1 MVKIEKGYF
10 FRVDWK
16 EEQIKASSDSQVC
29 LWGKTPRAFS
39 LHRKRSRTGD
49 MWKWPVLVK
58 LRPGW
63 SLSQLWLSFCSLALR
78 EAVWSLHDDRFCS
91 STWSRHHPTIPYL
104 GRALFCEILA
114 FLESKVAGVS
124 GQCCISVKGIDT
136 KWGRDVS
143 FFSLDLVR
151 LRLSE
156 E

>member
-10 FRVDWK
+10 FGVNWK

-39 LHRKRSRTGD
+39 LRRKRSRTGD
-49 MWKWPVLVK
+49 MWKWPVLLK

-63 SLSQLWLSFCSLALR
+63 LLSQLWLSYCSLALR
-78 EAVWSLHDDRFCS
+78 AAVWSLHDDCFCS
-91 STWSRHHPTIPYL
+91 STWPPHHQNIPYL
-104 GRALFCEILA
+104 GRALFCEVLV

-124 GQCCISVKGIDT
+124 GQCFIFVKGIDT

-143 FFSLDLVR
+143 FF
-151 LRLSE
+151 
-156 E
+156 